1 MNTHCRMHIEA
12 LDDISHALG
21 FPVDENTFYIKH
33 EIPEKYFHELTPADE
48 EYIVGSQKEAVRVV
62 MTGLR
67 VYMVALV
74 PSAEMKARKY
84 DRELCNRLSEVFGF
98 YSTSGCWA
106 YRG

>member
-1 MNTHCRMHIEA
+1 MNTHCRLHVEA
-12 LDDISHALG
+12 LNDISLLLG

-48 EYIVGSQKEAVRVV
+48 EYIVGGQKEAVRVV